1 MLVSAKSFVEF
12 LIFVNKIIY
21 FRAIKLP
28 MAFGHQAGV
37 TRSPKRGVLFGTLV
51 KSRILGVESSSSRKE
66 LRGAE
71 KINEFSF
78 GERKKMIYFRKRIL
92 SGL

>member
-1 MLVSAKSFVEF
+1 MNSSLVPVSAKSIVQVDFFV
-12 LIFVNKIIY
+12 LVNKIIY

-51 KSRILGVESSSSRKE
+51 KSSILGVESFSTRKE

-71 KINEFSF
+71 KIN
-78 GERKKMIYFRKRIL
+78 
-92 SGL
+92 